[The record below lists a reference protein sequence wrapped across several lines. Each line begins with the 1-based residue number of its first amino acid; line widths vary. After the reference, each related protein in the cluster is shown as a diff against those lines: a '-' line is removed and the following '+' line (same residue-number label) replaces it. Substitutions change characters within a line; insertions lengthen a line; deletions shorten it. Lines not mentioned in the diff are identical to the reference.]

1 MTGKLLPFRRTRPD
15 TVELSDEALLAG
27 CAGGDPTAL
36 GELFDRYDDA
46 VRRFLSRACAMPVSD
61 LDDLVHAT
69 FVEVYRSAGRFRGK
83 ASAKTW
89 IFGVAVN
96 VSRHFIRSETRRRR
110 FLTNFASA
118 PRAESRPQDAIENRQ
133 ILNRITSALAGLP
146 PTQRVAFVLCEL
158 EGLTGA
164 EAARAMGLRQ
174 GTLGRQLYNARKAL
188 RAAVEGNIIP

>member
-1 MTGKLLPFRRTRPD
+1 MNGKLLSFQRTRPGAPE
-15 TVELSDEALLAG
+15 VSDEALLAA
-27 CAGGDPTAL
+27 CAAADPTAL
-36 GELFDRYDDA
+36 GQLFDRYDEA
-46 VRRFLSRACAMPVSD
+46 LRRFLSRACAMPVPD

-69 FVEVYRSAGRFRGK
+69 FVEVYRSAGRFRGR

-96 VSRHFIRSETRRRR
+96 ISRHFVRSETRRRR
-110 FLTNFASA
+110 FLTNFAA
-118 PRAESRPQDAIENRQ
+118 EPRPAAWPHDKLENRQ
-133 ILNRITSALAGLP
+133 ILNRMTSALAGLP

-174 GTLGRQLYNARKAL
+174 GTLGRQLHDARKAL
-188 RAAVEGNIIP
+188 RAALTEGTRA

>member
-1 MTGKLLPFRRTRPD
+1 MSGKLLPFRRTRPD
-15 TVELSDEALLAG
+15 TVELSDEALLAA
-27 CAGGDPTAL
+27 CAAGDPTAL

-46 VRRFLSRACAMPVSD
+46 VRRFLSRACAMPVPD

-110 FLTNFASA
+110 FLVNFASV
-118 PRAESRPQDAIENRQ
+118 PRSESRPQEAIENRQ

-174 GTLGRQLYNARKAL
+174 GTLGRQLHNARKAL
-188 RAAVEGNIIP
+188 RAVVEGGAP